1 MKKRMKKITKS
12 KQKHLAKT
20 YKKHLAKTYKKH
32 LAKTYKKHLAK
43 TYKKHKKHLAK
54 TYRKKT
60 YKKHK
65 FFLQKG
71 GMVAAPPAPPAA
83 AAAANDDDDADDYN
97 CPICDESM
105 TGEPFLKTPCNH
117 EFHVRCLE
125 HWLST
130 SGASKS
136 CPLCRTQLNPANP
149 AAPAVPEATT
159 VEARLNIKR
168 RAFELCEQGNL
179 EMLQTLV
186 RDYPF
191 LVNDHLIQTE
201 GPQTG
206 WTLLHVAAFNGN
218 MGIVNMLITRG
229 YTSNARTP
237 TMQLASD
244 IAKDNGHGQVAALIE
259 EAIAANDA
267 RQAEMRN
274 RMMREEQALADGN
287 PAGSLDR
294 AFRNISFNQ
303 TMRVSVMLELGI
315 INPNSRVNLSNGD
328 NWTLLHIAGRYG
340 RMLLIQELL
349 SKGASTRARTEPGGE
364 TPAQVA
370 RRLSWWAFPNAAV
383 FLEAAERVEIDAEA
397 AAAAAARDEAE
408 LAIAAATPI
417 SMARSDHDDD
427 DL

>member
-12 KQKHLAKT
+12 KQKHKKHLAKTYRKKHLRKT
-20 YKKHLAKTYKKH
+20 YKKHLAKTYRKKY
-32 LAKTYKKHLAK
+32 L
-43 TYKKHKKHLAK
+43 
-54 TYRKKT
+54 RKT

-71 GMVAAPPAPPAA
+71 GMVADPPDPPAA
-83 AAAANDDDDADDYN
+83 PVPAAANDDDDADDYN
-97 CPICDESM
+97 CSICDESM

-125 HWLST
+125 RWLST
-130 SGASKS
+130 SDASKS

-149 AAPAVPEATT
+149 AAPAAPEAIT

-191 LVNDHLIQTE
+191 LVNDHLIKTE

-244 IAKDNGHGQVAALIE
+244 IARDKGHGQVAALIE

-294 AFRNISFNQ
+294 AVRNINFNQ

-315 INPNSRVNLSNGD
+315 INPNSRFTIGNGD
-328 NWTLLHIAGRYG
+328 NWTLLHIAARFG

-349 SKGASTRARTEPGGE
+349 FKGASTRARTEPGGE
-364 TPAQVA
+364 TPAQLA
-370 RRLSWWAFPNAAV
+370 RRLSGWAFPNAAV
-383 FLEAAERVEIDAEA
+383 FLEAAERAEVDVEAAAAAAARVDAEA
-397 AAAAAARDEAE
+397 AAAAAARDEDE
-408 LAIAAATPI
+408 LAMAAATPAMSI
-417 SMARSDHDDD
+417 VDD